1 MSTVPVTSVQYPPIE
16 VAAARAWWAARFLI
30 GLSLEAIRTLLRAL
44 WRVGQWLWALPRENQ
59 GVLTVTLTA
68 AGMGVYAV
76 REMLADPRTWA
87 QVFGPP
93 GWVVGVVTSLFIAR
107 VARRPI
113 VVLVPFG
120 AALWALFPPQVFVAL
135 VGVSLI
141 TVYWTTSK
149 RTAHGH
155 MTERRTLTG
164 ATESTAHFAPS
175 PGKQHCSQK
184 TAQHEGGHAAA
195 AVAVGGHVTKARAFA
210 DGSGYCSARIPVGK
224 TPFEHAVM
232 RVAFYAGGEL
242 AVHSR
247 DGCSADQALIRSNL
261 DTLPSGQRPMART
274 AGYAKGRSAQS
285 THAHVRNRV
294 ADALIKA
301 GRYGA

>member
-1 MSTVPVTSVQYPPIE
+1 MTTVPVVPVAYPPIE
-16 VAAARAWWAARFLI
+16 IAAARVLWAARFLL
-30 GLSLEAIRTLLRAL
+30 GLTIEALRAL
-44 WRVGQWLWALPRENQ
+44 WGAVGWFRGLPRENQ
-59 GVLTVTLTA
+59 AVAVVTLTA
-68 AGMGVYAV
+68 AGIGVYAV
-76 REMLADPRTWA
+76 QEMLADPRTWA

-93 GWVVGVVTSLFIAR
+93 GWVIGIAASLFIAR
-107 VARRPI
+107 CARRPI
-113 VVLVPFG
+113 VLLVPF
-120 AALWALFPPQVFVAL
+120 ALVLWAVFPPQVFIAL

-141 TVYWTTSK
+141 AVYWTTSK

-175 PGKQHCSQK
+175 PGKQHCPQK

-210 DGSGYCSARIPVGK
+210 DGSGYCSARIPAGK
-224 TPFEHAVM
+224 APFEHAVM

-261 DTLPSGQRPMART
+261 DTLPSGQRHMART

-294 ADALIKA
+294 ADALSKT